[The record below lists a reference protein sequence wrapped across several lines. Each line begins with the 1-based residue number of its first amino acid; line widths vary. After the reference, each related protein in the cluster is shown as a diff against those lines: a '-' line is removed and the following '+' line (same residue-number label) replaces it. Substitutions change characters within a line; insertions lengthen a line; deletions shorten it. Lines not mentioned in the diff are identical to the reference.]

1 MCWRSWL
8 DSILLTS
15 SADLHQHLDRPLDE
29 IHDSTVCGV
38 RLSTNSQ
45 EAGLMRV
52 RRSLSKRRGQGMEES
67 LELLY

>member
-29 IHDSTVCGV
+29 THDRTVCGV

-45 EAGLMRV
+45 KVA
-52 RRSLSKRRGQGMEES
+52 
-67 LELLY
+67 